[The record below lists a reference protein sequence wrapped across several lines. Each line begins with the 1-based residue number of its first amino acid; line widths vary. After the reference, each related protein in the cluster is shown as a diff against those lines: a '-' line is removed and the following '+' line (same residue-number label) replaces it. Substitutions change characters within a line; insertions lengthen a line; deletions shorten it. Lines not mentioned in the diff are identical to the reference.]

1 MAASNFPSVSIDSIA
16 SLITS
21 LSDRSSKIIFSLE
34 KTLLAVFS
42 NTVSVRKDYL
52 FAAAPAFR
60 NFSST
65 NNKLLLCCGFA
76 ISGGTKD
83 GAFLAKVFISRN
95 GS

>member
-1 MAASNFPSVSIDSIA
+1 MMKV
-16 SLITS
+16 LLHHHQIT
-21 LSDRSSKIIFSLE
+21 D
-34 KTLLAVFS
+34 
-42 NTVSVRKDYL
+42 TVSVEKDYL
-52 FAAAPAFR
+52 FATTPAFR

-83 GAFLAKVFISRN
+83 GTFLAKVFIPRN